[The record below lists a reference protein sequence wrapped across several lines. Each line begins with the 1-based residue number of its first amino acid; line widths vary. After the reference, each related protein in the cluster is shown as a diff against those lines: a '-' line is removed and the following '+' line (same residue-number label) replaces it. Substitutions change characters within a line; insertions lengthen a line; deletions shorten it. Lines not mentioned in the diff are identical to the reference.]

1 MYQRILLY
9 LMLLLPFS
17 VLSQT
22 NSITKEETTKIEYII
37 YHYFEDRLPQTTRE
51 ISQYM
56 KERPAELFFC
66 LLGIDSSGK
75 VERLNLLSD
84 AKNRDSGFVLFSRMT
99 SLDFKDWQCEKC
111 GGKTLM
117 ILITI
122 DNRNDKKPKYVRN
135 LGLSG
140 FFKTNEANDLIILR
154 GIGLG
159 WPTITEESLPVN
171 GVVR

>member
-37 YHYFEDRLPQTTRE
+37 YHYFEDRLTQTTRE

-111 GGKTLM
+111 GGKTL
-117 ILITI
+117 I
-122 DNRNDKKPKYVRN
+122 
-135 LGLSG
+135 
-140 FFKTNEANDLIILR
+140 
-154 GIGLG
+154 
-159 WPTITEESLPVN
+159 
-171 GVVR
+171 